1 MNDLNIKNI
10 IYSNDDGSIVKM
22 KLKDYKPKVVSLGR
36 QFILNG
42 CKEITRAN
50 LSLRKINYS
59 SDEDNETYTPK
70 QYDSDDDTSSIISKC
85 SDSSCESRSSVSSR
99 LKAEIPNMNCTKE
112 SILNYANKLM
122 HKSKI
127 INF

>member
-1 MNDLNIKNI
+1 MNELNIKNI
-10 IYSNDDGSIVKM
+10 IYSNDDGSLVKI

-59 SDEDNETYTPK
+59 SDEEKGSCIST
-70 QYDSDDDTSSIISKC
+70 QYDSDDDSGSVISKC
-85 SDSSCESRSSVSSR
+85 SDSSSESRSSISSR
-99 LKAEIPNMNCTKE
+99 LKAEIPSMTCTKE
-112 SILNYANKLM
+112 SILSYANKLM